1 MVGREQGRIRWREKK
16 ETRLRKSEKGVEL
29 VLKAIKT
36 KQKKMRKIVVSQF
49 IQIRKCFKASNQR
62 LLVRERAD
70 RKGTHAYFMPSQGN
84 LLLYGKYC
92 TSAACVYACACQTE
106 N

>member
-1 MVGREQGRIRWREKK
+1 
-16 ETRLRKSEKGVEL
+16 
-29 VLKAIKT
+29 
-36 KQKKMRKIVVSQF
+36 MRKIVVSQF

-62 LLVRERAD
+62 LLVQERAD

-92 TSAACVYACACQTE
+92 TSAACVYARCMPDRELERKKADGLSLLAAFCVQFVNRLTK
-106 N
+106 